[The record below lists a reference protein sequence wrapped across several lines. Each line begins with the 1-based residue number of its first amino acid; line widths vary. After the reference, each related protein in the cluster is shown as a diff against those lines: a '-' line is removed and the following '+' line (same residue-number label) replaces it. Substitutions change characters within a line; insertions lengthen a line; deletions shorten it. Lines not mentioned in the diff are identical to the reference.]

1 MMHALAWSG
10 GRTLWLKYGEGK
22 MRYAM
27 RYVVLSFVLFPV
39 FAAFGTIGANYAR
52 MTVEKEGKELVV
64 SHLVKMRCPL
74 LICTNRD
81 HELSVEELERMGVQ
95 WEECNSVF
103 IPNIVRLDRR
113 PKSVAR
119 WKMLGHTYSL
129 KPINVDDVEAAL
141 RDERAPERCT
151 LLYVQ
156 TPRARM
162 DTREYWRF
170 TGDFSWAFS
179 HLPEFDRE
187 VFIQQI
193 EIQYRGGTVYE
204 DLFMRAGARRYKL
217 EHPYSVL
224 PLNPNE
230 LLWRIATGFPL
241 IEDYAYE
248 ANSYLFE
255 SCGKRGGYGSPQDT
269 P

>member
-1 MMHALAWSG
+1 
-10 GRTLWLKYGEGK
+10 
-22 MRYAM
+22 
-27 RYVVLSFVLFPV
+27 
-39 FAAFGTIGANYAR
+39 
-52 MTVEKEGKELVV
+52 
-64 SHLVKMRCPL
+64 
-74 LICTNRD
+74 
-81 HELSVEELERMGVQ
+81 
-95 WEECNSVF
+95 
-103 IPNIVRLDRR
+103 
-113 PKSVAR
+113 
-119 WKMLGHTYSL
+119 
-129 KPINVDDVEAAL
+129 
-141 RDERAPERCT
+141 
-151 LLYVQ
+151 
-156 TPRARM
+156 M
-162 DTREYWRF
+162 DTRKYWHF

-217 EHPYSVL
+217 EQPYSVL

-255 SCGKRGGYGSPQDT
+255 SCGKRGAYGSPQDT